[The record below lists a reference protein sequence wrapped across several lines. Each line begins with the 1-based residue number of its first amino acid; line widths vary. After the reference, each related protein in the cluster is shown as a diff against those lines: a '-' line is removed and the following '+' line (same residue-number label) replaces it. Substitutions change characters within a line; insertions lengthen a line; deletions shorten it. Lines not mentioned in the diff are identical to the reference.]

1 MGVSSVTPLALPRV
15 CRCPRTSTVSS
26 RSRTS
31 EVLILDPHKERASF
45 QNWRN
50 PAGPCQIRSVPST
63 HLDMSEM
70 SCISGCKVVG
80 RAHAPNSPRFQPSM
94 LARTTPTFCLEIR
107 GHLPAN
113 CAFSS
118 VVGDGGYVVM
128 TSPATSPTPWR
139 RGRRGRGRD
148 PCTLSTEASLV
159 VCRQAPGCL
168 HCFREVVLKS
178 ADDHVEWIGPSPIAE
193 GRSHH
198 VKFSLHVAICDRDTL
213 QHGAS

>member
-1 MGVSSVTPLALPRV
+1 
-15 CRCPRTSTVSS
+15 
-26 RSRTS
+26 
-31 EVLILDPHKERASF
+31 
-45 QNWRN
+45 
-50 PAGPCQIRSVPST
+50 
-63 HLDMSEM
+63 
-70 SCISGCKVVG
+70 
-80 RAHAPNSPRFQPSM
+80 M

-198 VKFSLHVAICDRDTL
+198 VKLSLHVAICDRDTL
-213 QHGAS
+213 QHGALVICDSDVGDWVHDFPASKLDFPCCAGFSGAGAERTPDD